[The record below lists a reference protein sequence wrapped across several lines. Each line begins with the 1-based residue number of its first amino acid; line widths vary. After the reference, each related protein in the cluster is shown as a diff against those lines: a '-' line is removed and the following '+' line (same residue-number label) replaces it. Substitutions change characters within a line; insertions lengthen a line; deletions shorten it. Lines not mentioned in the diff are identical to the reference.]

1 MTLRDDEDMAPDVQD
16 TDQGS
21 GDEAADQ
28 IEDNS
33 DPASAA
39 PEAEATEEVII
50 SLGDPP
56 ADAGEPDAGKP
67 KESSVITKLRQKLRD
82 ADRQLR
88 EAKLEKEA
96 QAKATDAPQL
106 GPKPKLEDFDYD
118 PDKLVDA
125 MEAWVLR
132 KREVEDHQRKARE
145 AQEAE
150 AKAFEAKRKKYRQD
164 LEALPVR
171 DAEEVHEQVAGT
183 LSPIQQGIIL
193 HIAADPAKLVY
204 ALGKSPADL
213 DRLSKLTDH
222 LQLAAEIARLE
233 SKVMTTKR
241 TPAAPTP
248 EKRLSG
254 VGSAAGATDRKLEQ
268 LRKDA
273 ERTGDFSEVMRYK
286 RSLKAA
292 AAK

>member
-56 ADAGEPDAGKP
+56 ADAGEPEASKP
-67 KESSVITKLRQKLRD
+67 EANWVTELRRKNRELE
-82 ADRQLR
+82 RQLR
-88 EAKLEKEA
+88 EAKREKEA
-96 QAKATDAPQL
+96 QAKSPDTPQL

-118 PDKLVDA
+118 PDKLADA
-125 MEAWVLR
+125 MEAWVMR

-150 AKAFEAKRKKYRQD
+150 AKAFNAKRKKYRQD

-171 DAEEVHEQVAGT
+171 DAEEVHDQVAGA

-193 HIAADPAKLVY
+193 HVAADPAKLVY